1 MNRRIGHR
9 ILIGLGVFL
18 AVFVLAVSMSAALL
32 RLFDSV
38 QQWQQWRADYYWP
51 LLAWRLLLYAVLT
64 VGWLKLKARLCK
76 LQRLYSRGRLLKIEI
91 LFVFLV
97 LLIELSKVL
106 FQNGGA
112 Q

>member
-1 MNRRIGHR
+1 MNRRIGYS
-9 ILIGLGVFL
+9 ILIGLGVAL
-18 AVFVLAVSMSAALL
+18 AVFALVMSMSATLL

-38 QQWQQWRADYYWP
+38 QQWQQWQADYYWP
-51 LLAWRLLLYAVLT
+51 LLAWRLLLYAALS

-76 LQRLYSRGRLLKIEI
+76 LQRLNSRGRLLKIEI

-106 FQNGGA
+106 FQNGGT

>member
-38 QQWQQWRADYYWP
+38 QQWQQ
-51 LLAWRLLLYAVLT
+51 
-64 VGWLKLKARLCK
+64 
-76 LQRLYSRGRLLKIEI
+76 
-91 LFVFLV
+91 
-97 LLIELSKVL
+97 
-106 FQNGGA
+106 
-112 Q
+112 

>member
-1 MNRRIGHR
+1 MNRRIRHS

-18 AVFVLAVSMSAALL
+18 AVLILAVSMSAALL
-32 RLFDSV
+32 RLIDSV

-51 LLAWRLLLYAVLT
+51 LLAWRLLLYAALT
-64 VGWLKLKARLCK
+64 VVWLKLKARLCK
-76 LQRLYSRGRLLKIEI
+76 LQRLSSRGHLLKIEM

>member
-1 MNRRIGHR
+1 MNRRIGHS
-9 ILIGLGVFL
+9 ILIGFGVFL
-18 AVFVLAVSMSAALL
+18 AVCALAVLMSAALL

-51 LLAWRLLLYAVLT
+51 LLAWRLLLYTALT
-64 VGWLKLKARLCK
+64 VGWLKLKARLCE
-76 LQRLYSRGRLLKIEI
+76 LQRLNSRGRLLKIEI
-91 LFVFLV
+91 LFVCLA

-106 FQNGGA
+106 FQTGGA

>member
-1 MNRRIGHR
+1 MNRRIGHSM
-9 ILIGLGVFL
+9 LIGFGVFL
-18 AVFVLAVSMSAALL
+18 AVFALVILMSAALL

-38 QQWQQWRADYYWP
+38 QQWQQWRADYYWS
-51 LLAWRLLLYAVLT
+51 LLAWRLLLYTALT
-64 VGWLKLKARLCK
+64 VGWLKLKARLCE
-76 LQRLYSRGRLLKIEI
+76 LQRLNSRGRLLKIEI

-106 FQNGGA
+106 FQNGGT

>member
-1 MNRRIGHR
+1 MNRRIGYS
-9 ILIGLGVFL
+9 ILIGLGVAL
-18 AVFVLAVSMSAALL
+18 AVFALVMSMSATLL

-51 LLAWRLLLYAVLT
+51 LLAWRLLLYAALT
-64 VGWLKLKARLCK
+64 VGWLKIKARLCEP
-76 LQRLYSRGRLLKIEI
+76 QRLSSRGRLLKIEI

>member
-64 VGWLKLKARLCK
+64 VGWLKLKARLEN
-76 LQRLYSRGRLLKIEI
+76 YSACTVRGRLLK
-91 LFVFLV
+91 
-97 LLIELSKVL
+97 SKYCSS
-106 FQNGGA
+106 FWYY
-112 Q
+112 

>member
-1 MNRRIGHR
+1 
-9 ILIGLGVFL
+9 
-18 AVFVLAVSMSAALL
+18 MSAALL

-51 LLAWRLLLYAVLT
+51 LLAWRLLLYAALT
-64 VGWLKLKARLCK
+64 VELAKVQGSSVRTSATEQSRPLVENRNVVRLFGTTDWAV
-76 LQRLYSRGRLLKIEI
+76 QI
-91 LFVFLV
+91 
-97 LLIELSKVL
+97 L

>member
-1 MNRRIGHR
+1 MNRRIGYS
-9 ILIGLGVFL
+9 ILIGLGVAL
-18 AVFVLAVSMSAALL
+18 AVFALVMSMSATLL

-38 QQWQQWRADYYWP
+38 QQWQQWQADYYWP

-106 FQNGGA
+106 FQNGGT